1 MSSLRATLAVA
12 VALAVLP
19 GGRAAAQS
27 TASRTF
33 VMPFDA
39 GGDPRAWWIG
49 EGVAVALADALR
61 GLGVDV
67 IGRDER
73 LSAFARLQ
81 VPPVAS
87 LTHGTV
93 IRVGQ
98 IVGAQGVVFGTVA
111 LSDDALV
118 VRARNLRLDTGRI
131 GAEVEERGQLRDLFA
146 IVERVA
152 GRVAPLNVTPS
163 SAKARPPS
171 PPPQAFEHYMK
182 GLLAETSATQVQ
194 LLEKAL
200 AIDPGF
206 ARARLALWRVYTDDG
221 DHAKALESALAVK
234 TDSPSAAAAQFA
246 AALSEVALERYDA
259 AFDRLRALG
268 DASPSAAIANNLG
281 VVQVRRGS
289 SEATGKPAWWFTKAT
304 QADAGDPDYFFNLG
318 YAYWL
323 EQDLPTAIYWL
334 REAVRRSPAD
344 ADSHFVLGSA
354 LTLTG
359 AITEGERELELA
371 RRLSES
377 YETADR
383 KASVPT
389 GLERLKI
396 SLDPASAR
404 RTDVV
409 LVQAEQ
415 RDQRELATFHLDRGR
430 RFFEKESD
438 RDAIAELQRALYL
451 SPYLAEAHLLLGR
464 TLLRGGRTAE
474 AIDALK
480 IAVWSADTAAGHV
493 ALGEAYLKGRQ
504 PELARTEAERALALD
519 PASAPARQLL
529 DQSAAAPR

>member
-259 AFDRLRALG
+259 AFDRLKALG
-268 DASPSAAIANNLG
+268 DASPLRTTSAWC
-281 VVQVRRGS
+281 R
-289 SEATGKPAWWFTKAT
+289 
-304 QADAGDPDYFFNLG
+304 
-318 YAYWL
+318 
-323 EQDLPTAIYWL
+323 
-334 REAVRRSPAD
+334 
-344 ADSHFVLGSA
+344 
-354 LTLTG
+354 
-359 AITEGERELELA
+359 
-371 RRLSES
+371 
-377 YETADR
+377 
-383 KASVPT
+383 
-389 GLERLKI
+389 
-396 SLDPASAR
+396 
-404 RTDVV
+404 
-409 LVQAEQ
+409 
-415 RDQRELATFHLDRGR
+415 
-430 RFFEKESD
+430 
-438 RDAIAELQRALYL
+438 
-451 SPYLAEAHLLLGR
+451 
-464 TLLRGGRTAE
+464 
-474 AIDALK
+474 
-480 IAVWSADTAAGHV
+480 
-493 ALGEAYLKGRQ
+493 
-504 PELARTEAERALALD
+504 
-519 PASAPARQLL
+519 
-529 DQSAAAPR
+529 SAAARAKRRASPRGGSRRPRRPTPATPTTSSTSATPTGSSRICPPRSTGCARPCAGAPPTPTRTSCWGRR